1 MSNVKSIIS
10 QHNKKVL
17 SGGQSE
23 IPRCECDLG
32 VSPVENR
39 CGIKGV
45 VYQATVSYDGD
56 KTDTYTGL
64 TERKFI
70 ERHKEHLTNFETR
83 NKKNST
89 KLSRKIWDLQDKN
102 KIYEIKW
109 KILQQ
114 SKPYYAGGKE
124 CRLCL
129 EENGI
134 ILFQPEKASLN
145 SRTEIFNKCRH
156 MKNSSFPNFE
166 LFQFI
171 LLFSNF
177 S

>member
-1 MSNVKSIIS
+1 MPNVKSIIS

-17 SGGQSE
+17 AGDQNE
-23 IPRCECDLG
+23 IPTCECSLP
-32 VSPVENR
+32 VCPVEGK
-39 CGIKGV
+39 CSVKGV
-45 VYQATVSYDGD
+45 VYQATVTYDGD

-102 KIYEIKW
+102 KVFEIKW
-109 KILQQ
+109 QILQN
-114 SKPYYAGGKE
+114 SKPYNAGGKE

-129 EENGI
+129 EEIGI

-156 MKNSSFPNFE
+156 MNKFKLSKF
-166 LFQFI
+166 
-171 LLFSNF
+171 
-177 S
+177 